1 LRALNG
7 VELWQVEE
15 LRKQDPRTPI
25 IRYMV
30 VRGGSEASFNRP
42 QEAWRYFQ
50 GLSGAPD
57 KDLRPERPPIDE
69 AFLEHPS
76 KRTIRG
82 AEGHQA
88 EVAVAN
94 HWPHAFLIGAGG
106 TALIGKQS
114 GGVDD
119 RRRLASVA
127 GPSLRG
133 HKRLALPRSAR
144 R

>member
-1 LRALNG
+1 MGKWPTRKTPKGPLQPPIDAVPLRPGPPAPLRRQLRAVNG

-50 GLSGAPD
+50 GLSAPD

-82 AEGHQA
+82 
-88 EVAVAN
+88 
-94 HWPHAFLIGAGG
+94 
-106 TALIGKQS
+106 
-114 GGVDD
+114 
-119 RRRLASVA
+119 RRRAP
-127 GPSLRG
+127 GP
-133 HKRLALPRSAR
+133 K
-144 R
+144 